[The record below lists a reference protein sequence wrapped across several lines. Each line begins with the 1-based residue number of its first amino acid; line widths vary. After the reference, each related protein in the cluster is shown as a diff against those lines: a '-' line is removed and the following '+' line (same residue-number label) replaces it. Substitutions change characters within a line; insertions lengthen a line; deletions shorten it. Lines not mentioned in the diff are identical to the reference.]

1 MKELSRVYDD
11 TLSDLLLRP
20 GAAGSISFKGR
31 CVHIKRIMDD
41 DYLEQ
46 STRWMC
52 EDITR
57 ESFLK
62 PQRNQGNSSLRCWGS
77 CKMMSSAGN
86 RVGQLKITEIIS
98 SRSAQQYFGHIL
110 WMWFIVT
117 YTHENEG
124 SRVHKHIIWY
134 IYMLYE
140 CS

>member
-31 CVHIKRIMDD
+31 YVHIKGIMDD

-62 PQRNQGNSSLRCWGS
+62 PQRNQGNSSLRCRGS

-98 SRSAQQYFGHIL
+98 SRSASNTSDISY
-110 WMWFIVT
+110 
-117 YTHENEG
+117 
-124 SRVHKHIIWY
+124 
-134 IYMLYE
+134 
-140 CS
+140 